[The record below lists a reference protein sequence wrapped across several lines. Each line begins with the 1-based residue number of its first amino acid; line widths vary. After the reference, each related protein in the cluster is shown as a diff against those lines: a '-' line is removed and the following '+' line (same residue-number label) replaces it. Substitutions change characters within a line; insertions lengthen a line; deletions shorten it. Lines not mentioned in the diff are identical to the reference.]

1 MNARVEDTSC
11 YISTRVPQPFDQLPS
26 SVLAL
31 SRAVRIGGGKVP
43 ALLVHPYFDRNTG
56 TVLRPAPVLVWM
68 HGRTVTKELDPG
80 RYLRLARAGIATCA
94 VDLPGHGERLDAPR
108 QAPEETLGV
117 VEQMVG
123 ELDAVV
129 ADLDASGEHL
139 GCKRALGGMSAGG
152 MAALVRLTRPHTFD
166 AAVVECTTGSW
177 RWQQHRAMF
186 DAARVA
192 AMNPIDHLQNW
203 REIPLLALHNFEDE
217 WIPVDGQREFIEAVR
232 ARATHPEVVQFHVYG
247 PTGAPFEHAGFGR
260 MASDAKERVTGF
272 LTGALSAI
280 E

>member
-1 MNARVEDTSC
+1 MNARPEDTAC
-11 YISTRVPQPFDQLPS
+11 YISTRVPQPFEQLPS

-31 SRAVRIGGGKVP
+31 SRRLRLANGTVP
-43 ALLVHPYFDRNTG
+43 ALVVHPYLDRDTG
-56 TVLRPAPVLVWM
+56 KVLRPAPVLVWM

-94 VDLPGHGERLDAPR
+94 VDLPGHGERLDEPR
-108 QAPEETLGV
+108 QAPEQTLGV

-123 ELDAVV
+123 ELDAVL
-129 ADLDASGEHL
+129 ADLDASGEHA

-166 AAVVECTTGSW
+166 AALVECTTGSW

-186 DAARVA
+186 DPARVA
-192 AMNPIDHLQNW
+192 AMNPIEHLQDW
-203 REIPLLALHNFEDE
+203 RSLPLLALHNSGDE
-217 WIPVDGQREFIEAVR
+217 WIPVEGQREFIDALR
-232 ARATHPEVVQFHVYG
+232 AQAILPEMVQLHAYG

-260 MASDAKERVTGF
+260 MASDAKERATAF
-272 LTGALSAI
+272 LATALSPSD
-280 E
+280 

>member
-1 MNARVEDTSC
+1 M
-11 YISTRVPQPFDQLPS
+11 PQPFHQLPA
-26 SVLAL
+26 SVLAI
-31 SRAVRIGGGKVP
+31 SRSVRLAGGTVP
-43 ALLVHPYFDRNTG
+43 ALLVHPYFDRG
-56 TVLRPAPVLVWM
+56 SGKVLRPAPVLIWM

-108 QAPEETLGV
+108 QAPEQTLGV
-117 VEQMVG
+117 VEQMVN
-123 ELDAVV
+123 ELDAVL
-129 ADLDASGEHL
+129 ADIDSSGEHTA
-139 GCKRALGGMSAGG
+139 CKRALGGMSAGG
-152 MAALVRLTRPHTFD
+152 MAALVRLTRPHSFD

-192 AMNPIDHLQNW
+192 AMNPIDHLTDW
-203 REIPLLALHNFEDE
+203 REIPFLALHNSEDE
-217 WIPVDGQREFIEAVR
+217 WIPVDGQREFIEALR
-232 ARATHPEVVQFHVYG
+232 ARAILPEHVQFHVYG

-260 MASDAKERVTGF
+260 MASDAKERVTAF
-272 LTGALSAI
+272 LTHSLTAA